1 VTRGVPSRRRASA
14 VEGYGSD
21 DEEGEHGKITTI
33 EAGGMEGDEEGWV
46 APPPAEEASALDLDL
61 DGEEAKGGEEK
72 EPAAATTTAAEPA
85 DPEGDDDD
93 DEDDDEDIPDLEDL
107 EIVDEDDIDEAALPA
122 ASVAA
127 SAAARA
133 AKELRATAALSETSK
148 PRNSKNATNSNV
160 VPVRTYD
167 LSISYDKYYQVPR
180 FWLAGFDE
188 SKRPLSSEALLE
200 DVAAEH
206 ARKTVTM
213 EPHPHLSSLASS
225 SSPKVASIHPCKHAA
240 VMKKLVSMGAG
251 GGEASATTKEGGG
264 GEEAK
269 TKTAELDPESYLVL
283 FLKFI
288 SSVIPTI
295 EYDFTMHASVGR

>member
-1 VTRGVPSRRRASA
+1 LSSSIFCSSSSSRSRSFIGNDR
-14 VEGYGSD
+14 
-21 DEEGEHGKITTI
+21 
-33 EAGGMEGDEEGWV
+33 V
-46 APPPAEEASALDLDL
+46 AAFVVL
-61 DGEEAKGGEEK
+61 
-72 EPAAATTTAAEPA
+72 
-85 DPEGDDDD
+85 GDD
-93 DEDDDEDIPDLEDL
+93 LNG
-107 EIVDEDDIDEAALPA
+107 
-122 ASVAA
+122 S
-127 SAAARA
+127 SN
-133 AKELRATAALSETSK
+133 STS
-148 PRNSKNATNSNV
+148 RSRSFIGND
-160 VPVRTYD
+160 R
-167 LSISYDKYYQVPR
+167 
-180 FWLAGFDE
+180 
-188 SKRPLSSEALLE
+188 
-200 DVAAEH
+200 VAAEH